1 MRTDRP
7 EDIANREYYAN
18 MPTRRARVVVEVDV
32 EWREDEPEYSFDVL
46 NLGEMDSIR
55 VRNLEVKD
63 VSWADAQTA
72 REGR

>member
-32 EWREDEPEYSFDVL
+32 EWREDDPEYSFGVL
-46 NLGEMDSIR
+46 NLGELDSIR

-63 VSWADAQTA
+63 VSWADTQTA